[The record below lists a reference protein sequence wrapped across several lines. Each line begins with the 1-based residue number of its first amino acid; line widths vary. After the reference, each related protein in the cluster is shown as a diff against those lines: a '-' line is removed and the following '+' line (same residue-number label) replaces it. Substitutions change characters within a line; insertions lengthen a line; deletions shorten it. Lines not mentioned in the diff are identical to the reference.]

1 MAEVRIESLEE
12 HRSNIPRWWY
22 LVSKVTCYTL
32 PIFQTKSKGPLR
44 LLRLKGWRMPGCTPP
59 LHGGRSF
66 QGRSRLLRRAY
77 ETAAFFPPVKCS
89 MQIAFAGE
97 ARPRDVIS
105 GA

>member
-1 MAEVRIESLEE
+1 MAEARIESLEE

-22 LVSKVTCYTL
+22 LVPKVTCYTL

-44 LLRLKGWRMPGCTPP
+44 LLRLKGWSVPGCTPTP
-59 LHGGRSF
+59 P
-66 QGRSRLLRRAY
+66 QALLPGK
-77 ETAAFFPPVKCS
+77 FPGCS
-89 MQIAFAGE
+89 GALTNRGVLSTGQVQHAIAFAGE